1 MSDSQSQEKAE
12 GAAKG
17 QGHDAAQ
24 DSQPRAAAKPGL
36 WKRVAPNIPLVII
49 MFKCVGYYI
58 SNHVNDADFALK
70 GLITHDHS
78 PSHVSIHHRRQTL
91 HHCGIHSSN
100 DSFLQY
106 GNASTRQIPRSPPLQ
121 HHSDLHR
128 ISLISP
134 RDMVRNQSSSTYNI
148 ARLDCCLQFISS
160 GCLCDLVLFLAVGSW
175 HCPCKD
181 TAAADQCL
189 FIQRPHDDR
198 HDIRPSLSYYGSG
211 HLAGG

>member
-1 MSDSQSQEKAE
+1 MSDSQSQEKAG

-36 WKRVAPNIPLVII
+36 WKRIVPNIPLVVI
-49 MFKCVGYYI
+49 MFKWVDYYI
-58 SNHVNDADFALK
+58 SNHVNNADFALK
-70 GLITHDHS
+70 GLTTHDHS
-78 PSHVSIHHRRQTL
+78 SSHVSIHHRREAL
-91 HHCGIHSSN
+91 HHCGIHYGN

-106 GNASTRQIPRSPPLQ
+106 GNASTRQIPQSLSFQ

-134 RDMVRNQSSSTYNI
+134 CDMVRNQSSSTYNI
-148 ARLDCCLQFISS
+148 SRLDCSLQFISS
-160 GCLCDLVLFLAVGSW
+160 CCLCDLVLFLSVGSW
-175 HCPCKD
+175 HRPCKD

-198 HDIRPSLSYYGSG
+198 HDICSSLSYYGSG
-211 HLAGG
+211 YLAGG